1 MWRFEAVVKHIS
13 KAEYETLASFRYLLR
28 QFLQFSEDAA
38 RQLGLPPQ
46 QYQALLAI
54 KGFPRR
60 DSITVG
66 ELAERLHIRHHS
78 AVGLVD
84 RMEAQGLVARE
95 QGQDRRQVQVKL
107 TAQGGQFLGQLAAT
121 HREELRRIG
130 PALSAILE
138 RLSENEE

>member
-1 MWRFEAVVKHIS
+1 MVKHINQ
-13 KAEYETLASFRYLLR
+13 AEYETLATFRYVLR

-38 RQLGLPPQ
+38 RELGLPPQ

-54 KGFPRR
+54 KGYPGR
-60 DSITVG
+60 DCVTIG

-84 RMEAQGLVARE
+84 RMAEQGLVARE
-95 QGQDRRQVQVKL
+95 TGQDRRQVFVTL
-107 TAQGGQFLGQLAAT
+107 TEKGTEFLQQLAAT

-130 PALSAILE
+130 PTLRSLLE
-138 RLSENEE
+138 RISDNA